1 MIKAQTDS
9 SQITVTW
16 TATSDNGGT
25 AITSY
30 EVWYNQG
37 PITNT
42 FIVNSEVSSATTT
55 ETITSVASGDPYIVK
70 IVAKNRLGSSED
82 SGSVTVYAAS
92 VPDAPQAPSR
102 VAGTNAQTTIDI
114 EWTANGNGGS
124 GITVYE
130 VWWNGGGEGPVTG
143 LKVEISSGST
153 TSTQITGLSPGT
165 YYGFAIKA
173 VNIVGPGSL
182 SSETSLIAAT
192 VPEKPAHLSLV
203 SQSETEITVT
213 WEPSIDTGGTP
224 ITGYKLQWSEN
235 SGSMAELDYT
245 VPSSASSYT
254 VDAST
259 NSVQVGASYSFL
271 VISVNVVG
279 DSDPSD
285 ILEDIVAGTP
295 PG

>member
-1 MIKAQTDS
+1 MIISAGLPSAPGTPTVIKAQTDS

-153 TSTQITGLSPGT
+153 TSTQITGLS
-165 YYGFAIKA
+165 
-173 VNIVGPGSL
+173 
-182 SSETSLIAAT
+182 
-192 VPEKPAHLSLV
+192 
-203 SQSETEITVT
+203 
-213 WEPSIDTGGTP
+213 
-224 ITGYKLQWSEN
+224 
-235 SGSMAELDYT
+235 
-245 VPSSASSYT
+245 
-254 VDAST
+254 
-259 NSVQVGASYSFL
+259 
-271 VISVNVVG
+271 
-279 DSDPSD
+279 
-285 ILEDIVAGTP
+285 
-295 PG
+295 